1 MLNARLATEGEALM
15 LDWNS
20 DYKVDLKSSYLK
32 SFWTFLHGIVTGDPT
47 KITLQTRHKQGKH
60 THARH
65 KRLPR

>member
-1 MLNARLATEGEALM
+1 M

-32 SFWTFLHGIVTGDPT
+32 SFWTFLNGIVTGDPT

-60 THARH
+60 THTQGTNVCPDS
-65 KRLPR
+65 PR